1 MFTDGTMERTPIQPG
16 DTVTVIGY
24 GFGARR
30 EDCGDVGQV
39 LRLASTRVV
48 VGLPGG
54 VRRIGPACL
63 KVHA

>member
-1 MFTDGTMERTPIQPG
+1 MFTDGTMERTPIKLG

-39 LRLASTRVV
+39 IALGRTRVV
-48 VGLPGG
+48 VGLSGG
-54 VRRIGPACL
+54 SRAIGPACL
-63 KVHA
+63 KVRR